1 MGLTCCLGVC
11 SGAHQLHD
19 WYELELGDVRTKM
32 KAIIAG
38 ITVMLNFIDGNPA
51 LPLVGDLN
59 INPLPPDPFVE
70 RCRGALVNFRAYVHG
85 IVGTTTGHALAV
97 VQFLYPVVSLEVIDT
112 GFATRTEGDDAEQ
125 LAMEAMELAF
135 RLIED
140 LDIFDDEEQ
149 NNEEN

>member
-1 MGLTCCLGVC
+1 MTCCLSVC

-51 LPLVGDLN
+51 PPPVGDLN

-70 RCRGALVNFRAYVHG
+70 SCRGAFAK
-85 IVGTTTGHALAV
+85 ITK
-97 VQFLYPVVSLEVIDT
+97 VIA
-112 GFATRTEGDDAEQ
+112 GECGA
-125 LAMEAMELAF
+125 
-135 RLIED
+135 
-140 LDIFDDEEQ
+140 
-149 NNEEN
+149 